1 MPSIDLKEFVP
12 HRDGML
18 LISRILEVDEKK
30 AVSESTASE
39 KWPLVSDGY
48 VNSLVM
54 VELVAQ
60 TASVCIGW
68 KQKQADGLDV
78 DKRGWL
84 VGIKSLFL
92 ETATIPLHKR
102 IITRV
107 QKQFSFEN
115 YAGFTGTAETEAAV
129 IGTVHLQVMQ
139 SQTDSVLDIP
149 GKEMS

>member
-1 MPSIDLKEFVP
+1 
-12 HRDGML
+12 ML
-18 LISRILEVDEKK
+18 LVNRILEVDEKK

-60 TASVCIGW
+60 TASACIGW
-68 KQKQADGLDV
+68 KHKQADGLGGNE
-78 DKRGWL
+78 RGWL
-84 VGIKSLFL
+84 VGIKSLSL

-107 QKQFSFEN
+107 HKEFSFEN
-115 YAGFTGTAETEAAV
+115 YAGFTGTAETEGTV
-129 IGTVHLQVMQ
+129 IGTIYLQVMR
-139 SQTDSVLDIP
+139 SQTDSVLDVP
-149 GKEMS
+149 GEEMI